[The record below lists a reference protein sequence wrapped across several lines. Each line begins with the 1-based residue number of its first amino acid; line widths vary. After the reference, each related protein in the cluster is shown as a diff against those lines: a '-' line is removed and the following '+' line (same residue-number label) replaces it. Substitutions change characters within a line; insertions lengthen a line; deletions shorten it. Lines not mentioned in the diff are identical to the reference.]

1 MAGPSEPKKSEDGH
15 KKFRL
20 TMLRGDLAVMIVGLY
35 TLFGLFWIATTDR
48 LLLWLA
54 PTPEMVTTLQTNKGW
69 FFVAITGLMLFL
81 LTRNFMQTVRSERAA
96 ALSTI
101 ELMEESLAASGSGI
115 WSCDVE
121 AGTVEISP
129 SLSKKLGLP
138 ADQPLTIRQWRG
150 MIHPDD
156 LHIAVAG
163 WERNANTPGVEQ
175 SARHRILSRSGE
187 ELWLEMRGRGTAD
200 EHGNMKRLTG
210 VAIDITKTRQAEER
224 ANEVANFD
232 TLTGLPNQRKFR
244 EELERRLAD
253 LTPDGDHTLMVCRLD
268 LDRFADINGAL
279 GVSGGDE
286 ILRIIGERLSKT
298 CGGNGLVTRV
308 AADEFGILLPSD
320 GDIQNAKSDIRALA
334 VAVRQPITFGES
346 RLDIT
351 ASIGVAVAP
360 QDGTSAET
368 LMVNADVAL
377 NSARNNAQDDEP
389 CFYASGMHED
399 FKARALLARDLQTAI
414 RNQSIKVFFQPIIR
428 GSDRRLAGFEA
439 LARWH
444 HPERGN
450 VPPYLFIPLAE
461 ELGLI
466 SQITEFMMRE
476 ACFHLANWNREFG
489 HDWMVAVNLS
499 GRELCSPG
507 LHKKVAS
514 VLSKTGLAPHCLELE
529 VTENALTE
537 NMEMAATNLTKLRE
551 LGVSLA
557 IDDFGTGYSS
567 LVALRR
573 LPVSRLKIDRS
584 FVEKYG
590 VDVEDTAIVNSIIQ
604 LAYALDLELTAEGI
618 EEEATF
624 QQLRAQGCQFVQG
637 YLFGRPE
644 SVSDTHDFLV
654 KEVAEAA
661 GGTPAPHTAG
671 RHPAS

>member
-1 MAGPSEPKKSEDGH
+1 M
-15 KKFRL
+15 L
-20 TMLRGDLAVMIVGLY
+20 T
-35 TLFGLFWIATTDR
+35 
-48 LLLWLA
+48 
-54 PTPEMVTTLQTNKGW
+54 
-69 FFVAITGLMLFL
+69 
-81 LTRNFMQTVRSERAA
+81 
-96 ALSTI
+96 
-101 ELMEESLAASGSGI
+101 
-115 WSCDVE
+115 
-121 AGTVEISP
+121 
-129 SLSKKLGLP
+129 
-138 ADQPLTIRQWRG
+138 
-150 MIHPDD
+150 
-156 LHIAVAG
+156 
-163 WERNANTPGVEQ
+163 
-175 SARHRILSRSGE
+175 RSGE
-187 ELWLEMRGRGTAD
+187 EIWLEVRGRGTAD
-200 EHGNMKRLTG
+200 EQGGMKKLTG

-253 LTPDGDHTLMVCRLD
+253 LPPDGDQTLLVCRLD
-268 LDRFADINGAL
+268 LDRFADVNSAL

-286 ILRIIGERLSKT
+286 VLRIIGERLSKT
-298 CGGNGLVTRV
+298 CGSNGLVTRV

-320 GDIQNAKSDIRALA
+320 GESQHAKSDIRAMA
-334 VAVRQPITFGES
+334 VAVRQPITFGET

-360 QDGTSAET
+360 TDGTSSET
-368 LMVNADVAL
+368 LMVNADLAL
-377 NSARNNAQDDEP
+377 NQARKAQDDEP

-428 GSDRRLAGFEA
+428 GKDRRLAGFEA

-466 SQITEFMMRE
+466 SQITQFMLRE
-476 ACFHLANWNREFG
+476 ACFHLANWNQEFG
-489 HDWMVAVNLS
+489 REWMVAVNLS
-499 GRELCSPG
+499 GRELCSPD

-514 VLSKTGLAPHCLELE
+514 VLSKTGLPPHCLELE

-537 NMEMAATNLTKLRE
+537 NMEMAATNLSKLRE

-590 VDVEDTAIVNSIIQ
+590 VDAEDTAIVNSIIQ

-618 EEEATF
+618 EEEPTF

-644 SVSDTHDFLV
+644 SVSDTHEYLV
-654 KEVAEAA
+654 KQVAEED
-661 GGTPAPHTAG
+661 GTAPTSHSADA
-671 RHPAS
+671 HSAS

>member
-1 MAGPSEPKKSEDGH
+1 MAGPSEPTQSGSGRR
-15 KKFRL
+15 KFGL
-20 TMLRGDLAVMIVGLY
+20 TMLRGNLAVMIVGLY
-35 TLFGLFWIATTDR
+35 SLFGLFWIATTDR

-54 PTPEMVTTLQTNKGW
+54 PTPEMVTSLQTNKGW
-69 FFVAITGLMLFL
+69 FFVAITGMMLFL
-81 LTRNFMQTVRSERAA
+81 LTRNFMRAMRAERAE

-115 WSCDVE
+115 WSCDVD

-129 SLSKKLGLP
+129 SLSRKLGVP
-138 ADQPLTIRQWRG
+138 ADQPLTIRQWRQ

-156 LHIAVAG
+156 LHIAMAG
-163 WERNANTPGVEQ
+163 WERNAAAPGTEQ
-175 SARHRILSRSGE
+175 SARHRMVTPSGE

-200 EHGNMKRLTG
+200 EQGSMRRLTG

-244 EELERRLAD
+244 EELERRLQD
-253 LTPDGDHTLMVCRLD
+253 LPPESEKSLLVCRLD
-268 LDRFADINGAL
+268 LDRFADVNSAL

-286 ILRIIGERLSKT
+286 VLRIIGERLSKT
-298 CGGNGLVTRV
+298 CGSSGLVTRV
-308 AADEFGILLPSD
+308 AADEFGILLPND
-320 GDIQNAKSDIRALA
+320 GDSQNAKSDIRALA
-334 VAVRQPITFGES
+334 VAVRQPITFGET

-368 LMVNADVAL
+368 LMVNADLAL
-377 NSARNNAQDDEP
+377 NGARNAQDDEP

-428 GSDRRLAGFEA
+428 GDDRRLAGFEA

-466 SQITEFMMRE
+466 TQITEFMMRE

-499 GRELCSPG
+499 GRELCLPD

-514 VLSKTGLAPHCLELE
+514 ILSKTGLAPHCLELE

-537 NMEMAATNLTKLRE
+537 NMEMAATNLSKLRE

-590 VDVEDTAIVNSIIQ
+590 VDAEDTAIVNSIIQ

-618 EEEATF
+618 EEETTF

-644 SVSDTHDFLV
+644 SVSDTHEFLV
-654 KEVAEAA
+654 REIAEEN
-661 GGTPAPHTAG
+661 GTAPTSKTAG
-671 RHPAS
+671 RPSAS